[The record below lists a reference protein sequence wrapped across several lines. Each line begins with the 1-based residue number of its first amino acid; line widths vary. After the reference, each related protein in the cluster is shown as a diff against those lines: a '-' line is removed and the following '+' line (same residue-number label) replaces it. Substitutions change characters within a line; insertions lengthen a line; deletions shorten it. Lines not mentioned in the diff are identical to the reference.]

1 MANYLFS
8 VDGEETAEVGK
19 RETAFVYNLD
29 FFDTTDK
36 VTGAPKG
43 YPSTLAFHI
52 GGDIDLDLTGYAGI
66 QGFSTLTAQSA
77 IGGVHLT
84 IGADFYNGLNGGIS
98 AESLSNLPVILDA
111 SSSTYSPDY
120 MRALSDGRN
129 VLIGAAGDDDLR
141 GGGGGDKL
149 HGGAGGD
156 GLSGGAGSDV
166 LDGGAG
172 ADYLYGGAGSDVLE
186 GGADAD
192 RLDGGDGGGVE
203 GVGVDIA
210 DYSNGST
217 GVVVNLFAGTA
228 SGGDAQG
235 DTLFGIEN
243 LSGSQ
248 GNDSL
253 VGDSGR
259 NGLQGGNG
267 NDVLIGGRGDDD
279 LTGGAGADRFLYIDA
294 VQSPVGDGADRIADF
309 SHAQGDKIE
318 LWLIDADTTI
328 AGNQAFSFI
337 GTALYSGVA
346 GQLRY
351 SLTGYGTIVAG
362 DIDGDGTSDFHIRVS
377 GHLTLVASDFVL

>member
-19 RETAFVYNLD
+19 RETAYVYNLD

-66 QGFSTLTAQSA
+66 QGFTALTAQSA
-77 IGGVHLT
+77 IGGVLLT
-84 IGADFYNGLNGGIS
+84 IGEDFYNGLNGGIS

-111 SSSTYSPDY
+111 SASPYSPYY
-120 MRALSDGRN
+120 MRALSAGRN

-141 GGGGGDKL
+141 GGAGIDKL
-149 HGGAGGD
+149 FGGAGGD
-156 GLSGGAGSDV
+156 SLS
-166 LDGGAG
+166 
-172 ADYLYGGAGSDVLE
+172 GGAGSDVLE

-192 RLDGGDGGGVE
+192 RLDGGDGGGVD

-267 NDVLIGGRGDDD
+267 NDVLIGGRGDDN

-294 VQSPVGDGADRIADF
+294 VQSPVGDGANRIADF
-309 SHAQGDKIE
+309 SHAQGDKIK
-318 LWLIDADTTI
+318 LWPIDADTTI
-328 AGNQAFSFI
+328 AGDQAFSFI

-351 SLTGYGTIVAG
+351 SFYGYMSTIAG
-362 DIDGDGTSDFHIRVS
+362 DVDGDGTSDFHIRL
-377 GHLTLVASDFVL
+377 GPIGLVASDFVL

>member
-8 VDGEETAEVGK
+8 VDGEEMAEVGK
-19 RETAFVYNLD
+19 HETAYVYNLD

-84 IGADFYNGLNGGIS
+84 IGEDFYNGLNGGIS
-98 AESLSNLPVILDA
+98 AESLSNLPVVLDA
-111 SSSTYSPDY
+111 SASTYSPNY

-129 VLIGAAGDDDLR
+129 VLIGAAGDDTLS
-141 GGGGGDKL
+141 GGGGIDKL
-149 HGGAGGD
+149 HGGAGAD
-156 GLSGGAGSDV
+156 GLGGGFGDDV
-166 LDGGAG
+166 LHGDAG
-172 ADYLYGGAGSDVLE
+172 ADRLYGGDGNDVLY
-186 GGADAD
+186 GDAGAD
-192 RLDGGDGGGVE
+192 RLDGGDGY
-203 GVGVDIA
+203 GVDVA

-235 DTLFGIEN
+235 DSFVGIEN

-259 NGLQGGNG
+259 NALQGGNG
-267 NDVLIGGRGDDD
+267 NDVLIGARGRDS
-279 LTGGAGADRFLYIDA
+279 LTGGTGADRFLYIDV
-294 VQSPVGDGADRIADF
+294 VQSPVGAGADGINDF

-318 LWLIDADTTI
+318 LWPIDANTTI

-337 GTALYSGVA
+337 GTGLYTGVA

-351 SLTGYGTIVAG
+351 SFDGHFTTIAG
-362 DIDGDGTSDFHIRVS
+362 DVDGDGASDFHIRF
-377 GHLTLVASDFVL
+377 GPIGLVASDFVL

>member
-19 RETAFVYNLD
+19 RETAYVYNLD

-43 YPSTLAFHI
+43 YLSTLAFNI

-98 AESLSNLPVILDA
+98 AQSLSNLPVVLDA
-111 SSSTYSPDY
+111 SASTYSANY

-129 VLIGAAGDDDLR
+129 VLIGSAGDDSLS
-141 GGGGGDKL
+141 GGGGIDKL
-149 HGGAGGD
+149 FGGAGGD
-156 GLSGGAGSDV
+156 GLSGGAGNDV
-166 LDGGAG
+166 LHGDAGADRLYGGDGDDVLYGDAG
-172 ADYLYGGAGSDVLE
+172 ADYLN
-186 GGADAD
+186 
-192 RLDGGDGGGVE
+192 GGDGYGFDV
-203 GVGVDIA
+203 A

-235 DTLFGIEN
+235 DSFVGIEN
-243 LSGSQ
+243 LSGTQ

-259 NGLQGGNG
+259 NALQGGNG
-267 NDVLIGGRGDDD
+267 NDVLIGARGEDS
-279 LTGGAGADRFLYIDA
+279 LTGGAGADRFLYIDV
-294 VQSPVGDGADRIADF
+294 VQSPVGLGASDGISDF

-318 LWLIDADTTI
+318 LWPIDADTTI

-337 GTALYSGVA
+337 GTGLYTGVA

-351 SLTGYGTIVAG
+351 SFDGYVTTVAG
-362 DIDGDGTSDFHIRVS
+362 DVDGDGTSDFHIRF
-377 GHLTLVASDFVL
+377 GPIGLVASDFVL

>member
-19 RETAFVYNLD
+19 RETAYVYNLD

-43 YPSTLAFHI
+43 FQSTLAFNI
-52 GGDIDLDLTGYAGI
+52 GGDIDLDLTGYDGI
-66 QGFSTLTAQSA
+66 QGFTTLTAQSA

-84 IGADFYNGLNGGIS
+84 IGPDFYNGLNGGIS
-98 AESLSNLPVILDA
+98 AESLSGLPVVLDA
-111 SSSTYSPDY
+111 SASTYSPYY

-129 VLIGAAGDDDLR
+129 VLIGAAGDDALI
-141 GGGGGDKL
+141 GGGGIDKL
-149 HGGAGGD
+149 HGGAGAD
-156 GLSGGAGSDV
+156 GLAGGFGNDV
-166 LDGGAG
+166 LHGDAG
-172 ADYLYGGAGSDVLE
+172 ADRLYGGDGDDVLY
-186 GGADAD
+186 GDAGAD
-192 RLDGGDGGGVE
+192 RLDGGDGNGDGY
-203 GVGVDIA
+203 GVDVA

-217 GVVVNLFAGTA
+217 GVVVSLFAGTA

-235 DTLFGIEN
+235 DSFVGIES

-259 NGLQGGNG
+259 NALQGGNG
-267 NDVLIGGRGDDD
+267 NDVLIGARGEDY
-279 LTGGAGADRFLYIDA
+279 LTGGAGADRFLYID
-294 VQSPVGDGADRIADF
+294 VVHSPVGAGADWINDF
-309 SHAQGDKIE
+309 SRAQGDKIE
-318 LWLIDADTTI
+318 LWPIDADTTI
-328 AGNQAFSFI
+328 AGDQAFSFI

-351 SLTGYGTIVAG
+351 SFNGYMSTIAG
-362 DIDGDGTSDFHIRVS
+362 DVDGDSTSDFHIRL
-377 GHLTLVASDFVL
+377 GPIALVASDFVL